1 MGLFLSWVSTEQ
13 NQLWA
18 QTASL
23 VATVRI
29 NPLEVEVTAPS
40 PVILGERLKV
50 EVIVKNLG
58 ETKIKKTRVEIFL
71 DPGLSLKRN
80 PVRKM
85 GVIPEKGSKTASW
98 RVTAEEMGSHVILV
112 EASGI
117 EEEGGDLVEASGTI
131 IVKVMEELP
140 LFSKLKALILSLASR
155 SLAFLVH

>member
-1 MGLFLSWVSTEQ
+1 MGLFFSLVPAEQ

-23 VATVRI
+23 VTTVRI
-29 NPLEVEVTAPS
+29 NPLEIEVTAPS
-40 PVILGERLKV
+40 PVVLGARFKV
-50 EVIVKNLG
+50 EAIVKNLG

-80 PVRKM
+80 PARKM
-85 GVIPEKGSKTASW
+85 GVILEKESKTASW

-117 EEEGGDLVEASGTI
+117 EEEGGDLVEASGTT
-131 IVKVMEELP
+131 IVRVMEELP
-140 LFSKLKALILSLASR
+140 LFSKLKNLILSLVSR
-155 SLAFLVH
+155 SLAFLVY

>member
-1 MGLFLSWVSTEQ
+1 MFFSWVSAEQ